1 MKKLYLTLLLLSSFC
16 LTNAQIQ
23 LSKYAEVSVLTI
35 GPGTALNDAF
45 GHNAIRIKDPMYK
58 LDLVFDYGRYNF
70 EAEGFYVNFARGKL
84 IYEIGWSEFSDFIE
98 HYKNAKREVKSQTLN
113 LTATEKQTLFTEL
126 QRNIQPQNK
135 SYTYDFFY
143 NNCATKIKDVFISV
157 CSKKIV
163 FNEPKDF
170 EPLTFRELIR
180 SAVPS
185 NTWGGFGIDL
195 ALGSVIDQTATS
207 EEHMFLPNYIYA
219 FFKIATFEKAQKKL
233 VKKETILNA
242 EQVGVQ
248 TFFWSSPLFVFGV
261 LGLLLILITYKDYS
275 YSSRTQWVDVTIFT
289 LTGLIGTIVILL
301 WFATDHTATAYNYN
315 SLWAFAFNLLLI
327 PTVFK
332 KRVKKRFIGYLKFL
346 ILLLLLM
353 LLHWCTNVQSFN
365 IAVIPIWITLMI
377 RYLYLCKWS
386 SGNLNTP

>member
-185 NTWGGFGIDL
+185 NSWGGFGIDL

-219 FFKIATFEKAQKKL
+219 FFKIATFEKAQK
-233 VKKETILNA
+233 N
-242 EQVGVQ
+242 
-248 TFFWSSPLFVFGV
+248 
-261 LGLLLILITYKDYS
+261 
-275 YSSRTQWVDVTIFT
+275 
-289 LTGLIGTIVILL
+289 
-301 WFATDHTATAYNYN
+301 
-315 SLWAFAFNLLLI
+315 
-327 PTVFK
+327 
-332 KRVKKRFIGYLKFL
+332 
-346 ILLLLLM
+346 
-353 LLHWCTNVQSFN
+353 
-365 IAVIPIWITLMI
+365 
-377 RYLYLCKWS
+377 
-386 SGNLNTP
+386 